1 MSTPRATLVLGGV
14 YADPV
19 VLPPHEAAPREKKA
33 VRHPRRAP
41 AALVVLLGEVC
52 AIGAPRV
59 AAAQAGAED
68 GGVAPPNEA
77 PTTAAAE
84 PPPEL
89 LLEPLMRAGPEEPPP
104 SNVSFLQ
111 YGVAFTAEVPTAPG
125 PICAT
130 TKAPCILGT
139 GGGVAI
145 RVGYRS
151 AGHLYVGAAYEVT
164 KQDPNNLYRIGLLQ
178 QARAEGR
185 YYLGSARE
193 AYPYGALGLGL
204 TGYGNE
210 WAVDTWG
217 PSGSLGLGIEVQIA
231 QRTVV
236 GAALAYR
243 LAYLSA
249 FVDTSGAA
257 RDGGVAQI
265 MGLDL
270 VLEQRD
276 STGRPEG
283 RASAPRK

>member
-1 MSTPRATLVLGGV
+1 MLT
-14 YADPV
+14 PV
-19 VLPPHEAAPREKKA
+19 VLPSHEAALTEKTA
-33 VRHPRRAP
+33 ARGLRRTA
-41 AALVVLLGEVC
+41 AALFVLLGEIA

-59 AAAQAGAED
+59 ASAQA
-68 GGVAPPNEA
+68 P
-77 PTTAAAE
+77 AAE
-84 PPPEL
+84 PPPPTTPAAEPGVPTAEPAI
-89 LLEPLMRAGPEEPPP
+89 EPLMKAGPEEPPP
-104 SNVSFLQ
+104 SNVSFVQ

-125 PICAT
+125 PICET

-151 AGHLYVGAAYEVT
+151 AGNIYLGAAYEVT
-164 KQDPNNLYRIGLLQ
+164 KQDPNNLYRLGLLQ

-185 YYLGSARE
+185 YYVGTARE
-193 AYPYGALGLGL
+193 AYPYGAVGLGL

-217 PSGSLGLGIEVQIA
+217 PSGSVGLGIEVQIA

-257 RDGGVAQI
+257 RDGGIAQL

-270 VLEQRD
+270 VLEQRE